1 MIHIYTGN
9 GKGKTTAGTGLI
21 MRALGAGFS
30 PIIIRFIKNVESSE
44 DVIIRDLNIPVE
56 VFGTGFIINKITDDA
71 IEMARNGLKRLREI
85 IRQGEYNIILLDE
98 INVAVDLGV
107 VSDEEV
113 LEILDMVSDDM
124 EIILTGRGATKRMIE
139 KADLVT
145 EMKDI
150 KHYYQKGVSARK
162 GIEY

>member
-44 DVIIRDLNIPVE
+44 DVIIRDLSIPVE

-113 LEILDMVSDDM
+113 LEILDMVSADM

>member
-44 DVIIRDLNIPVE
+44 DVIIRDLSIPVE

-71 IEMARNGLKRLREI
+71 IEMARNGLKRLR
-85 IRQGEYNIILLDE
+85 
-98 INVAVDLGV
+98 
-107 VSDEEV
+107 
-113 LEILDMVSDDM
+113 
-124 EIILTGRGATKRMIE
+124 
-139 KADLVT
+139 
-145 EMKDI
+145 
-150 KHYYQKGVSARK
+150 
-162 GIEY
+162 

>member
-1 MIHIYTGN
+1 
-9 GKGKTTAGTGLI
+9 

-44 DVIIRDLNIPVE
+44 DVIIRDLSIPVE

-113 LEILDMVSDDM
+113 LEILDMVSADM
-124 EIILTGRGATKRMIE
+124 EIILTGRGATKRMME

>member
-44 DVIIRDLNIPVE
+44 DVIIRDLSIPVE

-113 LEILDMVSDDM
+113 LEILDMVSADM
-124 EIILTGRGATKRMIE
+124 EIILTGRGATKRMME